1 MDQIENGQVD
11 LSSKE
16 QVVLDYMRERLKST
30 APTLN
35 VGDRSPFMETF
46 GMTHLQLLLPVF
58 EKADRFLLMQSLDN
72 AGLLSDEEMD
82 FLGERFGKERLG
94 GTNSVGL
101 GYFVFNDIPKNGMTV
116 IPADYQVSSVN
127 GHTFYATGTM
137 MISESQMAQYFV
149 PERFIYRVP
158 VPLASVAP
166 GADKNIKAGELQ
178 YGISPLP
185 NLSNIE
191 NDEPFVNGTDAETNV
206 EFAERMKIE
215 GYSQGYGQESGY
227 ASYVR
232 RFTGANEVRVVGYR
246 HPLMRRDIIG
256 TYEQNTKFGQTV
268 RDVHWG
274 TKIDLYIRGLDLQ
287 TAVETLPVV
296 DLPEGGLG
304 VTLSMK
310 PVYDV
315 IQVRFFLYDGQLD
328 DPAMEQ
334 ENTYVREFVLEKRE
348 DFEDEG
354 TLDERAFIRLFDGRV
369 TTAHRVEVR
378 YRYNQLIQNVHDGF
392 YRYEDRPPTADVKP
406 KMARAK
412 YVYGSMT
419 LKPSTPGGLSER
431 DRYLIQSRMRDMF
444 KEQRLGVP
452 IQFSDIQSSITEQAV
467 WKENALN
474 LIDSIRIPA
483 TTFFVAKNPSQY
495 AYYTLSE
502 TQRKFIEGV
511 RREQGQLDRVFGIYQ
526 DRFKTYDFFDTLHA
540 MLIDDDL
547 DVSMRELS
555 VDGSVSAQNV
565 LMFQE
570 MKKAFDASL
579 AVKMLMPNE
588 LPCDEHEHFEIGDVY
603 IQDDI
608 RYATTEW
615 RQVLSVVTSIALGGA
630 TDSAEEYEELLDLLL
645 FILTLAFIYGKQDD
659 VEGRE
664 AELYTYLDRTFRDTV
679 YRGRIALRGGN
690 VNGTT

>member
-1 MDQIENGQVD
+1 MEQYENGQVD
-11 LSSKE
+11 LSAKE
-16 QVVLDYMRERLKST
+16 QMVLDYMRERLKSV

-46 GMTHLQLLLPVF
+46 GVTHLQLMLPIF

-72 AGLLSDEEMD
+72 AARLTEEEMD

-94 GTNSVGL
+94 GTNSTGL
-101 GYFVFNDIPKNGMTV
+101 GFFVFNDLPKSGVTV
-116 IPADYQVSSVN
+116 IPADYQVGSVN
-127 GHTFYATGTM
+127 GSTFYVTTTM
-137 MISESQMAQYFV
+137 TISESQMAQYFV
-149 PERFIYRVP
+149 PERFVYRVP
-158 VPLASVAP
+158 VPLSSVAP

-178 YGISPLP
+178 FGISPLP
-185 NLSNIE
+185 SLSNIE
-191 NDEPFVNGTDAETNV
+191 NDDDFVYGTDAETNV
-206 EFAERMKIE
+206 EFAERIKIE

-227 ASYVR
+227 VSYVR
-232 RFTGANEVRVVGYR
+232 RFTGADEVCVVGYR

-256 TYEQNTKFGQTV
+256 TYDQNTKFNQTV

-274 TKIDLYIRGLDLQ
+274 TKVDLYIRGLDLQ
-287 TAVETLPVV
+287 TTVETLPVV
-296 DLPEGGLG
+296 ELPEGGLG
-304 VTLSMK
+304 VTLNMK

-354 TLDERAFIRLFDGRV
+354 TLDERAFIRIFDGRV

-378 YRYNQLIQNVHDGF
+378 YRYNRLIQNVHEGF
-392 YRYEDRPPTADVKP
+392 YAYEDRPPTDDIKP

-431 DRYLIQSRMRDMF
+431 DRYLIQSRMREMF
-444 KEQRLGVP
+444 KQQRLGVP

-495 AYYTLSE
+495 AYYTLSGK
-502 TQRKFIEGV
+502 QRAFIDSV
-511 RREQGQLDRVFGIYQ
+511 RLEQGEIDRVFRVYQ
-526 DRFKTYDFFDTLHA
+526 DVFKTYDFFDTLHA

-547 DVSMRELS
+547 EVSMRELAT
-555 VDGSVSAQNV
+555 DGTVSAQNV

-570 MKKAFDASL
+570 MKRAFDASL
-579 AVKMLMPNE
+579 AIKLLMPNE

-615 RQVLSVVTSIALGGA
+615 RQVLSVVTSIALGGTA
-630 TDSAEEYEELLDLLL
+630 SPDGDYEELLDLLL
-645 FILTLAFIYGKQDD
+645 FVLTLSFVYGKQDD

-664 AELYTYLDRTFRDTV
+664 AELYTFLDRTFRDTV
-679 YRGRIALRGGN
+679 YRGRIALRGGASD
-690 VNGTT
+690 GTT